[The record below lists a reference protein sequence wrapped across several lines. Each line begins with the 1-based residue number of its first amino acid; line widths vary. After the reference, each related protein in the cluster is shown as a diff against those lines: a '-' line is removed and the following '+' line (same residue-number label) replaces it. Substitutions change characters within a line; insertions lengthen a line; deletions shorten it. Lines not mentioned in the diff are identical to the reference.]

1 MYNVCNMLLSEQV
14 AFQDLV
20 KIHLRPKSFFTTD
33 ANLRVMDDAS
43 IDCAGK
49 DGDPYGN
56 YGNWISVTI
65 ILASVVL
72 ATFIVHS
79 HSEIP
84 GAISLQ
90 NAKNTFN
97 WLAIREGKFIGD
109 VSDELL

>member
-1 MYNVCNMLLSEQV
+1 MCDMLLCQQV

-56 YGNWISVTI
+56 YGN
-65 ILASVVL
+65 
-72 ATFIVHS
+72 
-79 HSEIP
+79 
-84 GAISLQ
+84 
-90 NAKNTFN
+90 
-97 WLAIREGKFIGD
+97 
-109 VSDELL
+109 